1 VAGASTATGRWR
13 DAIHRVLR
21 GVLAAPFA
29 PVVVVVAGGG
39 PSRYFDRWE
48 RTAAVVILAIGGFA
62 FAALVNVGT
71 NLRTEVRSQRYW
83 PLLLFPLEAP
93 LLLAPWIDVRPG
105 KFTALRV
112 DGSIVRVVG
121 LLVLAAGPTLQ
132 VWSELTL
139 GRFYIGKI
147 GVLEDHELV
156 RSGPFRVIRHPAYAG
171 ELLTDAGTGLVF
183 GVWIGIPVA
192 LLVLLLLAH
201 RITEE
206 ERVLEEAFGDAYRD
220 MRATTWKVIPL
231 IY

>member
-1 VAGASTATGRWR
+1 MAGASTSTGRWR
-13 DAIHRVLR
+13 GPMLRVLR
-21 GVLAAPFA
+21 GLVAAPFA
-29 PVVVVVAGGG
+29 PVVVVLAGGG

-48 RTAAVVILAIGGFA
+48 RSTAVVILAAGGFA
-62 FAALVNVGT
+62 FVALLNVGA
-71 NLRTEVRSQRYW
+71 NLRSEVRSQRYW

-93 LLLAPWIDVRPG
+93 LLLAPWVDVHPG
-105 KFTALRV
+105 RLSALRI

-121 LLVLAAGPTLQ
+121 LVLLAAGPALQ

-139 GRFYIGKI
+139 GRFYIGKVGI
-147 GVLEDHELV
+147 LEDHELV

-192 LLVLLLLAH
+192 LLVLPILAY
-201 RITEE
+201 RITQE
-206 ERVLEEAFGDAYRD
+206 ERVLEEAFGDSYRE
-220 MRATTWKVIPL
+220 MRATTWRLVPL